1 MKKTFYEKVGRR
13 YKPVHEY
20 DSDLMNALP
29 RGSHLLIVY
38 PGGSST
44 RYNINPAY
52 APLIAAS
59 RVAED
64 TISDAIRKASE
75 LHPRNTPITEGQQ
88 RAWKKLA
95 KEFGDELPTL
105 QINSAR
111 DIAEAGVHAMQVEAE
126 KLLTNEAVKLAY
138 EHFLMVCEITK
149 ENNER

>member
-149 ENNER
+149 EHNER

>member
-1 MKKTFYEKVGRR
+1 MKKIFYEKVGRR
-13 YKPVHEY
+13 YNPVHEY
-20 DSDLMNALP
+20 DSDLVNALP
-29 RGSHLLIVY
+29 KGSHLLIVY

-44 RYNINPAY
+44 RYNITPAY

-111 DIAEAGVHAMQVEAE
+111 DIAQAGVNALQEEAN
-126 KLLTNEAVKLAY
+126 KLMKHESVRQAY
-138 EHFLMVCEITK
+138 EHFLLVCELTK
-149 ENNER
+149 EHNER